1 MSNEQIIDALR
12 KKGMRITKQR
22 KLVAGIIAANDGAS
36 CKEICCMV
44 RKSDESIGT
53 ATVYRM
59 IKVLEDIGIV
69 ERVDMIK
76 LQSGGHH
83 NN

>member
-76 LQSGGHH
+76 LQS
-83 NN
+83 